1 MELHYWEKQL
11 ILYTKGHYKRIDY
24 KKDIKL
30 FTAKLYA
37 LSLEDVGFKSVLHMV
52 LDVYETLCDNGY
64 ISFNFKTFISTLL
77 RESAFKSED
86 HKIDEYDILHKLLA
100 EIQNIPV
107 LSKGLDLGE
116 ADAEL
121 LEEIMTDICRKVGN

>member
-11 ILYTKGHYKRIDY
+11 ILYTKGHFKRIDY

-37 LSLEDVGFKSVLHMV
+37 LGLEDVGSKNVLHMV
-52 LDVYETLCDNGY
+52 LDIYNALCENGY
-64 ISFNFKTFISTLL
+64 INFNFKTFIFSLL
-77 RESAFKSED
+77 RESAFKSEP
-86 HKIDEYDILHKLLA
+86 HKIDDYGILHKLLA

-116 ADAEL
+116 PDSEL
-121 LEEIMTDICRKVGN
+121 LGEMMADKTL

>member
-11 ILYTKGHYKRIDY
+11 ILYTKGHFKRIDY

-30 FTAKLYA
+30 FTAKLYG
-37 LSLEDVGFKSVLHMV
+37 LGLEDVGMQNVLHMV
-52 LDVYETLCDNGY
+52 LDVYETLCKNGY
-64 ISFNFKTFISTLL
+64 INFNLKTFIATLL
-77 RESAFKSED
+77 KKSAFKSESN
-86 HKIDEYDILHKLLA
+86 KIDGYDILQELLA

-116 ADAEL
+116 ADREL
-121 LEEIMTDICRKVGN
+121 LEKINVDK